1 MKKITLL
8 AAMLLFCIVG
18 YSQTINEAANWPNA
32 GWTISGTYTAGGL
45 LSDPTGAGATLTWSD
60 DDAGNGSADNLQVT
74 SPIINLTAASG
85 AGETWV
91 TVSGDV
97 VYRAFGG
104 DVLAIE
110 TYDADTMTWS
120 TLETFTGN
128 STSGTDYLTCAGTAA
143 YTTAVLDISGFT
155 ATQLSG
161 FQYRITYDDQG
172 GWQWGWCLTSPTIT
186 SALPPSCFAPSDL
199 TATNATA
206 TAADLS
212 WTENGSATAW
222 DIEIVPAATAATGTP
237 TATAVSNPYTATGL
251 SASTEYD
258 YYVRADCATDGT
270 SNWAGPF
277 TFATACGIINT
288 AYTNEFTTFLGNC
301 WEEGDNTD
309 IATGPN
315 GTNGAW
321 TTDGFLNNG
330 TSGAARIN
338 LYTTFANDWLVSPTF
353 DLSAGNLGL
362 AFDVGVTTFS
372 GTTAIAMGSDD
383 EVQVLISNDDG
394 ATWNTLETFNAGNT
408 PSNTGD
414 AKLYDLSGYTSA
426 TTKFAF
432 WASEGT
438 VDDPEDYNFFI
449 DNFSVDVYASLGIDD
464 LQQIEGFVM
473 YPNPVNDVLNISAKN
488 TIENLQIINM
498 LGQVVKTSS
507 PNKNSFQLNI
517 SNLNTGIYFVKVSV
531 NNTEATIRIV
541 KN

>member
-8 AAMLLFCIVG
+8 ITILLFGIAGMAQVTEDFEAGVPGTWTNYVEDTTTPDPGFIATTGRAHTGSGAIYHADDNIASATSAWIVTAPYTVTAATNDYLGFWYNQDYTASYYNYSGVWVSTASGDPLTNPVDFVELQEFNAAFG
-18 YSQTINEAANWPNA
+18 YSEDT
-32 GWTISGTYTAGGL
+32 WTEY
-45 LSDPTGAGATLTWSD
+45 
-60 DDAGNGSADNLQVT
+60 NLD
-74 SPIINLTAASG
+74 LTAYVG
-85 AGETWV
+85 Q
-91 TVSGDV
+91 TVYIAFKYTGDWEHRF
-97 VYRAFGG
+97 YIDDFS
-104 DVLAIE
+104 
-110 TYDADTMTWS
+110 MS
-120 TLETFTGN
+120 
-128 STSGTDYLTCAGTAA
+128 
-143 YTTAVLDISGFT
+143 AV
-155 ATQLSG
+155 
-161 FQYRITYDDQG
+161 
-172 GWQWGWCLTSPTIT
+172 
-186 SALPPSCFAPSDL
+186 PSCFAPSDL

-206 TAADLS
+206 TSADLS

-237 TATAVSNPYTATGL
+237 TATAVSNPYAATGL

-288 AYTNEFTTFLGNC
+288 AYTNDFTTFPGNC

-321 TTDGFLNNG
+321 TTDGFLNDG
-330 TSGAARIN
+330 FTGAARIN
-338 LYTTFANDWLVSPTF
+338 LYTTFVNDWLVSPTF

-432 WASEGT
+432 WASEGS